1 MKQEDYNEM
10 MRNPD
15 EKINESQIAWKKCP
29 SCGFNYCGNG
39 IDTCIECITGLNKG
53 KDNAQHS

>member
-10 MRNPD
+10 MRNPG

-39 IDTCIECITGLNKG
+39 IDTCIECVTGLNEG
-53 KDNAQHS
+53 KDNA